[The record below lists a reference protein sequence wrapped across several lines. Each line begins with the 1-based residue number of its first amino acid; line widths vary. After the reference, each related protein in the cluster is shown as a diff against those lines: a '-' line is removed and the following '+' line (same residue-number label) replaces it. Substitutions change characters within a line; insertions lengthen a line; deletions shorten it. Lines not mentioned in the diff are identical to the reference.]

1 MDDVTIRTRLKQW
14 IRDHSKAPNVE
25 LADDTPILD
34 KGILSSLDIVELVLF
49 IESLLGDEVDPDAIE
64 PETFQSV
71 DTMMKGFFLDA

>member
-1 MDDVTIRTRLKQW
+1 M
-14 IRDHSKAPNVE
+14 
-25 LADDTPILD
+25 
-34 KGILSSLDIVELVLF
+34 LF